1 MKKVVAIYQI
11 IIGLGII
18 GIWISLFL
26 SNQIPETQ
34 TELIRI
40 TMHILA
46 EITTGVLLIS
56 SGVYILTKKRLSS
69 LFDVSSGSLIYTLI
83 ASPGYYAQKGEW
95 AVFAIFLAMLI
106 ITVTMLL
113 FKKKIT

>member
-1 MKKVVAIYQI
+1 MKKIIAIYQI
-11 IIGLGII
+11 IIGLGMI
-18 GIWISLFL
+18 GIWILLFL
-26 SNQIPETQ
+26 SNQIPEIQ

-56 SGVYILTKKRLSS
+56 SGVYILTKKKFSS
-69 LFDVSSGSLIYTLI
+69 LFDISSGSLIYTLI
-83 ASPGYYAQKGEW
+83 VSPGYYAQKGEW
-95 AVFAIFLAMLI
+95 AVFAIFSAMLI

-113 FKKKIT
+113 FRKKII